1 MSPAP
6 ASALLPE
13 LAELLLARGTRVR
26 MAVGGRSMAP
36 RLRDN
41 DIVTIEPLTGT
52 SVHFGELVLFRNAG
66 GALVLHRV
74 LRRWRGHLQTGGD
87 ASIRLDRA
95 VARERVLGRVCRIEK
110 EDGSRIELERARER
124 LRAIVIGVAK
134 VVSSGVFYK
143 INRFFAGRIREQARS
158 YSG

>member
-66 GALVLHRV
+66 GAL
-74 LRRWRGHLQTGGD
+74 G
-87 ASIRLDRA
+87 
-95 VARERVLGRVCRIEK
+95 
-110 EDGSRIELERARER
+110 LERGQVRATFKPAKDR
-124 LRAIVIGVAK
+124 LGLGLKGCIHHPR
-134 VVSSGVFYK
+134 
-143 INRFFAGRIREQARS
+143 R
-158 YSG
+158 

>member
-6 ASALLPE
+6 ASVLLPE
-13 LAELLLARGTRVR
+13 LAEQLLARGTRVR

-41 DIVTIEPLTGT
+41 DVVTIEPLADT
-52 SVHFGELVLFRNAG
+52 SARFGELVLFRNAG

-87 ASIRLDRA
+87 ASIRLDCA
-95 VARERVLGRVCRIEK
+95 IAHERVLGRVCRIERR
-110 EDGSRIELERARER
+110 DGSRIELERARER
-124 LRAIVIGVAK
+124 VRAIVIGVAK
-134 VVSSGVFYK
+134 LTSSGIYYK
-143 INRFFAGRIREQARS
+143 ISRLLPL
-158 YSG
+158 